1 MYWKEK
7 TNKVMKVKFFDIDW
21 DLDDLNKRER
31 KEVLSFLPSQPIIE
45 VDDDTDINEEG
56 ADILS
61 DEYGYCVYGF
71 DYEILSYD
79 FDY

>member
-1 MYWKEK
+1 
-7 TNKVMKVKFFDIDW
+7 MKVRFFDIDW
-21 DLDDLNKRER
+21 DLDDLNNRER
-31 KEVLSFLPSQPIIE
+31 KEALSFLPKAPVIC

-71 DYEILSYD
+71 DYEILE
-79 FDY
+79 FDYEYL